1 MQNYIEIN
9 EICHKIVEIDAN
21 LSKLT
26 TFEKLWLQIETQIL
40 QTKMYHTKA
49 QQIFNIQRKLPLKQF
64 SEITQQIQLKRQ
76 FSHPKVRKRAE
87 PIAVRSPLQQYYSS
101 SWA

>member
-9 EICHKIVEIDAN
+9 LICNKIIRFRPN

-49 QQIFNIQRKLPLKQF
+49 QQIFNIQRKLLCKRF
-64 SEITQQIQLKRQ
+64 SDITQE
-76 FSHPKVRKRAE
+76 V
-87 PIAVRSPLQQYYSS
+87 
-101 SWA
+101 